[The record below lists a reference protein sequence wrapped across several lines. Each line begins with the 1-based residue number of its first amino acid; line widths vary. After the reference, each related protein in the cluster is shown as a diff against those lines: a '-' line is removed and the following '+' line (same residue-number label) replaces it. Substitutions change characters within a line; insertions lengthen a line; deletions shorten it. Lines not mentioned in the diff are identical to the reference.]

1 MQNEPMSVP
10 DDDDDVVPVPSPG
23 ETLWFGD
30 EGAPLVVVVHDWYGR
45 LPAVADYCA
54 SLATHGF
61 RVAAPDLYDG
71 VGTTDAAS
79 AERLLAGLVPEPALA
94 RIDDC
99 VAAADGSRAG
109 VVGFSIGGWLALA
122 HAQTGAVDA
131 VVAYY
136 STLGPETAAVLP
148 CPVMLHFAE
157 VDEWEDDEDPDA
169 FVARLRDH
177 GTPVAR
183 HDYPGTA
190 HSFANAAIPGLYES
204 RAAALA
210 FARTASFLQR
220 ELLD

>member
-1 MQNEPMSVP
+1 MSEP
-10 DDDDDVVPVPSPG
+10 DDSAVVSVPSPG

-30 EGAPLVVVVHDWYGR
+30 DTGPVAVVVHDWYGR
-45 LPAVADYCA
+45 LPAVVDYCA
-54 SLATHGF
+54 ALATHGF

-71 VGTTDAAS
+71 VGTTDAGA
-79 AERLLAGLVPEPALA
+79 AERLLSGLALEPALA
-94 RIDDC
+94 RIENC
-99 VAAADGSRAG
+99 VAAADGSRVG
-109 VVGFSIGGWLALA
+109 VVGFSVGGGLALA

-136 STLGPETAAVLP
+136 ATLGQDTAAVLP

-157 VDEWEDDEDPDA
+157 VDEWEDDEDPDS
-169 FVARLRDH
+169 FVARLQDH

-183 HDYPGTA
+183 HDYLGTV
-190 HSFANAAIPGLYES
+190 HSFANAAIPGLYAS

-210 FARTASFLQR
+210 FARTAAFLQR

>member
-1 MQNEPMSVP
+1 M
-10 DDDDDVVPVPSPG
+10 
-23 ETLWFGD
+23 
-30 EGAPLVVVVHDWYGR
+30 VVVVHDWYGR
-45 LPAVADYCA
+45 LPAVRDYCA
-54 SLATHGF
+54 ALATHGF

-71 VGTTDAAS
+71 VGTTDLGV
-79 AERLLAGLVPEPALA
+79 AERLMGGLELEAALG

-99 VAAADGSRAG
+99 VAAADGSRVG

-136 STLGPETAAVLP
+136 ATLGPETAAVLP

-169 FVARLRDH
+169 FVARLQDH

-183 HDYPGTA
+183 HDYVGTA
-190 HSFANAAIPGLYES
+190 HSFANAAIADVYES

>member
-1 MQNEPMSVP
+1 MQNERMSEP
-10 DDDDDVVPVPSPG
+10 DRLAVVPVPSPG

-30 EGAPLVVVVHDWYGR
+30 DDAPVVVVVHDWYGR
-45 LPAVADYCA
+45 LPEVADYCA
-54 SLATHGF
+54 SLASHGF
-61 RVAAPDLYDG
+61 RVGAPDLYDG
-71 VGTTDAAS
+71 VGTMEAAT
-79 AERLLAGLVPEPALA
+79 AERLMAGLSLEPALG

-99 VAAADGSRAG
+99 VAAADGARVG

-136 STLGPETAAVLP
+136 ATLGPDTAAVLP

-157 VDEWEDDEDPDA
+157 VDEWEDEQDPDA
-169 FVARLRDH
+169 FVDRLQNH

-183 HDYPGTA
+183 HDYLGTA
-190 HSFANAAIPGLYES
+190 HSFANAAILELYQS
-204 RAAALA
+204 RASALA
-210 FARTASFLQR
+210 FARTAAFLQR